1 MDDDSTDR
9 MLVRPYVQSGAEK
22 PGAEPKVSSIH
33 TEEIPQPAPAPARG
47 EEENTAVLP
56 VIKASPAAES
66 DGGRRLVLWLV
77 GAGLALILVAAVAVV
92 ALWPG
97 GDEDRSAALPGTS
110 VLPGGGAAPV
120 TAAAPSVRASAKA
133 SASASAS
140 ASPSAR
146 TSSAA
151 RASASPPRSAAPS
164 ETLAP
169 PPAVDRIG
177 AITGPGGHCLDL
189 RGGVALP
196 GGAVSAYACNGTPSQ
211 RWTLGADGTLR
222 VGGMCA
228 TPDGSAV
235 HLGGCDASAQWRA
248 GSGGTLV
255 NAGAARCLT
264 DPDNGTTTGAR
275 MTLATC
281 GGTGQRWTLP

>member
-110 VLPGGGAAPV
+110 VLPGSGAAP
-120 TAAAPSVRASAKA
+120 
-133 SASASAS
+133 
-140 ASPSAR
+140 
-146 TSSAA
+146 
-151 RASASPPRSAAPS
+151 ASASPPRSAAPS